1 MSPRTEE
8 QFEEIRATKKEL
20 IMNAALE
27 EFAEFGYHAT
37 SIINISKRA
46 NVSKGLLYNYF
57 ENKESLLRSV
67 IIKGLGLIVEIF
79 DPNKDGFLTE
89 DEFEFFIEQT
99 FETLQK
105 NMPFWKLY
113 FSIVTKAGVVEIIKE
128 PMEEYL
134 KPFINTMIDYYK
146 RHGKKNPVAHA
157 LLFGAMLDG
166 VSLNYIMQPEMYP
179 LEEVKKLIIEK
190 FK

>member
-57 ENKESLLRSV
+57 ENKESLLKSI
-67 IIKGLGLIVEIF
+67 IIKGLELIVEIF

-134 KPFINTMIDYYK
+134 KPFINTMVDYYK
-146 RHGKKNPVAHA
+146 RHGKKNPAAHA

-166 VSLNYIMQPEMYP
+166 VSLNYIMQPEIYP
-179 LEEVKKLIIEK
+179 LEEVKALIIEK